1 MIIVD
6 FERKYKMKK
15 ILSVVLILCIMLS
28 LVACSNDDT
37 TPEGMK
43 NVAGENDAY
52 YLYVPQS
59 WSENKNG
66 VVGAKYSN
74 TDTSN
79 ISVTAYGGSEYS
91 TVEEYW
97 TDFKEK
103 IPTISTEFEAVK
115 ENEPKVIGG
124 KNAAQYVFKMTVG
137 EVKYQVQQIFVSY
150 SNIMYVITYTATEEK
165 FDSHAEDV
173 QKIID
178 EFKFK

>member
-1 MIIVD
+1 M

-15 ILSVVLILCIMLS
+15 ILSAVLVLCMMLS
-28 LVACSNDDT
+28 FVACANEDGAPD
-37 TPEGMK
+37 GMK

-52 YLYVPQS
+52 YLYVPES
-59 WSENKNG
+59 WSENNNG

-97 TDFKEK
+97 NAFKAK
-103 IPTISTEFEAVK
+103 VPTISTEFEAVK
-115 ENEPKVIGG
+115 ENEPKVVGG
-124 KNAAQYVFKMTVG
+124 MNGVQYVFKMTTG
-137 EVKYQVQQIFVSY
+137 EVKYQVQQVFVLY

>member
-1 MIIVD
+1 
-6 FERKYKMKK
+6 MKK
-15 ILSVVLILCIMLS
+15 ILSVILVLCMMLS
-28 LVACSNDDT
+28 FAACAKDDG
-37 TPEGMK
+37 TPDGMK
-43 NVAGENDAY
+43 NVAGETDGF

-59 WSENKNG
+59 WSENNNG

-79 ISVTAYGGSEYS
+79 ISVTAYGGSEYA

-97 TDFKEK
+97 NDFKAK
-103 IPTISTEFEAVK
+103 VPSIATEFEVVT
-115 ENEPKVIGG
+115 ENEAKVIGG
-124 KNAAQYVFKMTVG
+124 MNAAQYVFKMTSG
-137 EVKYQVQQIFVSY
+137 EVKYQIKQIFVSY

-165 FDSHAEDV
+165 FDAHADDV